1 MDPSQRKVILE
12 MQKIGASNWYKELDE
27 NALNYINSEQFAEAD
42 KKEKEE
48 ILNSLQQSIDKNIDA
63 IQISTGVDEFE
74 SELNFVPEDQG
85 DLGYYGV
92 DTINEEGEGE
102 EGIDIDYGDI

>member
-48 ILNSLQQSIDKNIDA
+48 ILNSLHKSIDQNIDA
-63 IQISTGVDEFE
+63 LQISTGVDEFE
-74 SELNFVPEDQG
+74 SELNFVSEDQ
-85 DLGYYGV
+85 DDSGYYDV